1 MGSNGEKKLLIGEG
15 RIKPL
20 RKECFQMS
28 LKHKVIINVK
38 DENGEKTRVVEGKRK
53 TVRSR
58 MLDLLFG
65 KKVNLLVIT
74 PGDSVETVE
83 IKETR
88 KGGES

>member
-1 MGSNGEKKLLIGEG
+1 MIFRLLVRDE
-15 RIKPL
+15 IKPL
-20 RKECFQMS
+20 ERSVSRNES
-28 LKHKVIINVK
+28 KHKVIINVK

-74 PGDSVETVE
+74 PGNSVETVE

-88 KGGES
+88 KGGEA